1 MRLQRTLLVISLLA
15 LIACQTPA
23 TPAPT
28 PTQIPTATPLPE
40 PTATSLP
47 KLSEGLVKIPGA
59 TGQTIAAEVSGSGDT
74 VIIFANMSDNYSGV
88 WLKLMNALNKNDF
101 TLVNFTYTVPEPDTA
116 RAEMDAVL
124 KYLDEH
130 GVKRFVCVGA
140 SLGTMAC
147 THAAQHPGMAGLVFM
162 AGPRSDSLAK
172 AKYPKLFIIADKDG
186 NFPESTQ
193 AMYDEAADPKTLE
206 VMPGYAHGA
215 ALFLDGS
222 LDVAATIAD
231 FLNNLP

>member
-1 MRLQRTLLVISLLA
+1 MPPSLRTGPI
-15 LIACQTPA
+15 
-23 TPAPT
+23 
-28 PTQIPTATPLPE
+28 
-40 PTATSLP
+40 
-47 KLSEGLVKIPGA
+47 KIPSGNE
-59 TGQTIAAEVSGSGDT
+59 QIINAEVKGSGET
-74 VIIFANMSDNYSGV
+74 AIVFANMSDNYSGV
-88 WLKLMNALNKNDF
+88 WLKLINALDKNNF
-101 TLVNFTYTVPEPDTA
+101 TMVNFTYTAPEPDTA

-124 KYLDEH
+124 KYLEEH

-162 AGPRSDSLAK
+162 AGPRSDSLAE
-172 AKYPKLFIIADKDG
+172 AKYPKLFIVADKDG
-186 NFPESTQ
+186 SFPESTQ
-193 AMYDEAADPKTLE
+193 AMYAQAADPKTLE
-206 VMPGYAHGA
+206 VVPGYAHGA